1 MRPLRN
7 WTVFWEFSSDSLRT
21 RELALSQRWFEE
33 GQVYFHF
40 HFWKMHRTHIH
51 WRLPLPS
58 FQPLYSVISHFNP
71 LPRTRRQTG
80 TVEHRFLFVSHK
92 TWCPSKNVFSLSS
105 KSKKW
110 EREREREGKKTLP
123 FFFFTTSPPPPPP
136 PPTTPLFHI
145 RTTSSTNYSSSI
157 LFLPVANA
165 RANALRMLVKA
176 FRVSWLHHR
185 LCQKESIRNIRK
197 RMSKMLARAAVGSS
211 RGQAPHHPLTN
222 PRFDL

>member
-110 EREREREGKKTLP
+110 EREREREREKRPSLSFSLLLHHHLHLLLQLP
-123 FFFFTTSPPPPPP
+123 
-136 PPTTPLFHI
+136 L
-145 RTTSSTNYSSSI
+145 SSTFEQHQARIIPLLYS
-157 LFLPVANA
+157 FFP
-165 RANALRMLVKA
+165 
-176 FRVSWLHHR
+176 
-185 LCQKESIRNIRK
+185 
-197 RMSKMLARAAVGSS
+197 
-211 RGQAPHHPLTN
+211 
-222 PRFDL
+222 